1 MVVCS
6 RCAPIYN
13 WDIDHVLIKECLM
26 AQGPNY
32 AYFQGKIVPIEEAK
46 ISVMTHA
53 LHYGT
58 GAFGGMRAYWND
70 AEEELFIFRPL
81 DHFKRVL
88 NSGKILL
95 MDLPYTPESMLQIL
109 IDLLRTENYRG
120 EDVYIRPLIY
130 KSTPRIGVQ
139 LHDLDDDFT
148 MFAQPFGSYIPNEE
162 GARVTV
168 SAWRRIDDNVIP
180 ARGKITGAYA
190 NSALIKSDAVLKG
203 YDEALVL
210 DHNGHISEGSAENF
224 FLVRDDVVITPP
236 ISGNIL
242 EGITRR
248 TIIQLIQEE
257 MNLDVEIREIDRT
270 EVFVADEAFFC
281 GTGVQV
287 VAIAEVD
294 HRKVG
299 DGTLGPVVRQLR
311 ELYFDLVRGKLPRYR
326 DWNMPVYRTET
337 EAVS

>member
-1 MVVCS
+1 M
-6 RCAPIYN
+6 
-13 WDIDHVLIKECLM
+13 
-26 AQGPNY
+26 GPSY
-32 AYFQGKIVPIEEAK
+32 AYFQGKIVPIEDAK
-46 ISVMTHA
+46 VSIMTHA

-70 AEEELFIFRPL
+70 QHQELYLFRPL
-81 DHFKRVL
+81 DHFRRLL

-95 MDLPYTPESMLQIL
+95 MDLPYTPESMLEIL
-109 IDLLRTENYRG
+109 LELLRKENFR
-120 EDVYIRPLIY
+120 DQDIYIRPLIY

-139 LHDLDDDFT
+139 LHNLDDDFA

-168 SAWRRIDDNVIP
+168 SAWRRVDDNIIP

-190 NSALIKSDAVLKG
+190 NSALIKSDAVLSG
-203 YDEALVL
+203 FDEAIVL
-210 DHNGHISEGSAENF
+210 DQNGHISEGSAENF
-224 FLVRDDVVITPP
+224 FLVRNGTAVTPP
-236 ISGNIL
+236 ISANIL

-248 TIIQLIQEE
+248 TIIQLLQEE

-270 EVFVADEAFFC
+270 EVYVADEAFFC

-299 DGTLGPVVRQLR
+299 DGKLGPVVRQLR
-311 ELYFDLVRGKLPRYR
+311 QLYFDAVRGKIPRYC
-326 DWNMPVYRTET
+326 DWNVPVYRSQ
-337 EAVS
+337 V

>member
-1 MVVCS
+1 
-6 RCAPIYN
+6 
-13 WDIDHVLIKECLM
+13 M

-32 AYFQGKIVPIEEAK
+32 AYFQGNIVPIEEAK

-58 GAFGGMRAYWND
+58 GAFGGIRAYWND
-70 AEEELFIFRPL
+70 EEEELFIFRPL
-81 DHFKRVL
+81 DHFKRIL

-95 MDLPYTPESMLQIL
+95 MDLPYTPES
-109 IDLLRTENYRG
+109 LLHTEDYRSQ
-120 EDVYIRPLIY
+120 DVYIRPLIY
-130 KSTPRIGVQ
+130 KSTSRIGVQ
-139 LHDLDDDFT
+139 LHNLDDDFT

-162 GARVTV
+162 GAKVTV

-190 NSALIKSDAVLKG
+190 NSALIKSDASLKG

-210 DHNGHISEGSAENF
+210 DQNGHISEGSAENF
-224 FLVRDDVVITPP
+224 FLVRDGVVITPP

-248 TIIQLIQEE
+248 SIIQLIQEE
-257 MNLDVEIREIDRT
+257 MHLDVEVREIDRT

-299 DGTLGPVVRQLR
+299 NGKLGPIVRELR
-311 ELYFDLVRGKLPRYR
+311 QLYFDLVRGRLSRYR
-326 DWNMPVYRTET
+326 DWNVPVYRTEA
-337 EAVS
+337 EAIS

>member
-1 MVVCS
+1 M
-6 RCAPIYN
+6 
-13 WDIDHVLIKECLM
+13 
-26 AQGPNY
+26 GPSY

-46 ISVMTHA
+46 VSVMTHA

-58 GAFGGMRAYWND
+58 GAFGGMRAYWN
-70 AEEELFIFRPL
+70 EEQEELYIFRPL
-81 DHFKRVL
+81 DHFKRLL
-88 NSGKILL
+88 NSAKILL
-95 MDLPYTPESMLQIL
+95 MNLPHTPESMLDIL
-109 IDLLRTENYRG
+109 IELLHKENYRQ
-120 EDVYIRPLIY
+120 DVYIRPLIY

-139 LHDLDDDFT
+139 LHNLDDDFT

-168 SAWRRIDDNVIP
+168 SAWRRIDDNTIP

-190 NSALIKSDAVLKG
+190 NSALIKSDAVLSG

-210 DHNGHISEGSAENF
+210 DQTGHISEGSAENF
-224 FLVRDDVVITPP
+224 FIVRNGVATTPP
-236 ISGNIL
+236 ISSNIL

-248 TIIQLIQEE
+248 TVIQLLQEE
-257 MNLDVEIREIDRT
+257 MHLDVETRDIDRT

-299 DGTLGPVVRQLR
+299 DGKIGPVVKRLR
-311 ELYFDLVRGKLPRYR
+311 ELYFDVVRGKNPRYC
-326 DWNMPVYRTET
+326 DWNMPVYRSK
-337 EAVS
+337 A

>member
-1 MVVCS
+1 M
-6 RCAPIYN
+6 
-13 WDIDHVLIKECLM
+13 
-26 AQGPNY
+26 GPSF

-58 GAFGGMRAYWND
+58 GAFGGVRAYWN
-70 AEEELFIFRPL
+70 EEQAELFIFRPL
-81 DHFKRVL
+81 DHFKRLL

-95 MDLPYTPESMLQIL
+95 MNLPYTPQSMLDIL
-109 IDLLRTENYRG
+109 LELLRKENFRG
-120 EDVYIRPLIY
+120 QNVYIRPLIY

-139 LHDLDDDFT
+139 LHNLDDDFT

-168 SAWRRIDDNVIP
+168 SAWRRIDDNTIP

-190 NSALIKSDAVLKG
+190 NSALIKSDAALSG
-203 YDEALVL
+203 FDEALVL
-210 DHNGHISEGSAENF
+210 DQNGHISEGSAENF
-224 FLVRDDVVITPP
+224 FLVRDNVVITPP

-248 TIIQLIQEE
+248 TVVQLLQEE

-299 DGTLGPVVRQLR
+299 DGKMGPVTTRLR
-311 ELYFDLVRGKLPRYR
+311 ELYADVVRGRIQRYC
-326 DWNMPVYRTET
+326 DWNVPVYRTQG
-337 EAVS
+337 

>member
-1 MVVCS
+1 
-6 RCAPIYN
+6 
-13 WDIDHVLIKECLM
+13 M
-26 AQGPNY
+26 AQTGPNY
-32 AYFQGKIVPIEEAK
+32 AYFEGKIVPIAEAK
-46 ISVMTHA
+46 LSVMTHA

-58 GAFGGMRAYWND
+58 GAFGGVRAYWND
-70 AEEELFIFRPL
+70 EEEELFIFRPL
-81 DHFKRVL
+81 DHFKRIL

-109 IDLLRTENYRG
+109 LDLLRKENYRG
-120 EDVYIRPLIY
+120 ENVYIRPLIY
-130 KSTPRIGVQ
+130 KSTPVIGVR

-162 GARVTV
+162 GAKVTV

-190 NSALIKSDAVLKG
+190 NSALIKTDASLKG

-224 FLVRDDVVITPP
+224 FMVRDGVVITPP

-248 TIIQLIQEE
+248 SVIQLIQEQ
-257 MNLDVEIREIDRT
+257 MNLDVQVREIDRT

-287 VAIAEVD
+287 IAIAEVD

-299 DGTLGPVVRQLR
+299 DGTMGPVVRQVR
-311 ELYFDLVRGKLPRYR
+311 ELYHAVVRGKLPQYR
-326 DWNMPVYRTET
+326 DWNVPVYRAET
-337 EAVS
+337 EAIS